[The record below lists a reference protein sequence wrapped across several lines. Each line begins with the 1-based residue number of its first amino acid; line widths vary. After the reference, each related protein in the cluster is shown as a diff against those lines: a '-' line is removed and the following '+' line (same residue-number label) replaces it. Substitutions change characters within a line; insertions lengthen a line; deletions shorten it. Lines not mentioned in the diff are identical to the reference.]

1 MAGRK
6 QAGDTWN
13 GASVRLA
20 DLVTKRREAKGL
32 TQEAVARKAQLALST
47 VRKIEKNGIREPGVF
62 TVVALLRALDL
73 QFSELNV
80 VLNPDD
86 RSADDPRLN
95 EHAFD
100 YDPVDL
106 P

>member
-20 DLVTKRREAKGL
+20 ALVSARREAKGL

-73 QFSELNV
+73 EFSELDV
-80 VLNPDD
+80 VLELHD
-86 RSADDPRLN
+86 RSPSDPGR
-95 EHAFD
+95 
-100 YDPVDL
+100 
-106 P
+106 

>member
-1 MAGRK
+1 MTGRK
-6 QAGDTWN
+6 QAGDAWS

-20 DLVTKRREAKGL
+20 DLVTKRREAKGM

-47 VRKIEKNGIREPGVF
+47 VRKIEKNSIREPGVF
-62 TVVALLRALDL
+62 TVFALLRALDL

-86 RSADDPRLN
+86 HVIDKQ
-95 EHAFD
+95 
-100 YDPVDL
+100 V
-106 P
+106 

>member
-20 DLVTKRREAKGL
+20 DLVSRQRKAKGL
-32 TQEAVARKAQLALST
+32 TQEAVARRAHLALST
-47 VRKIEKNGIREPGVF
+47 VRKIEKNDINEPGVF

-73 QFSELNV
+73 QFSELSV
-80 VLNPDD
+80 VLDPDD
-86 RSADDPRLN
+86 
-95 EHAFD
+95 H
-100 YDPVDL
+100 PVDEL
-106 P
+106 A